1 MIRIPRTPGSERERL
16 LHRIRAL
23 EAMLQALEE
32 VIAATEALRPGHRST
47 TPERSH

>member
-16 LHRIRAL
+16 EHGFEGADPVQ
-23 EAMLQALEE
+23 QALEE